1 MVREFPVFHPPAAGT
16 HGWDGSSN
24 GFHPAASVKAQ
35 VDNVS
40 IDFNF
45 VYPPALISC
54 GNYRPIPT
62 LGFFF
67 GDNPLKNPFTLLL
80 LEVSFIILTTRV
92 LRFLLKPLK
101 QPRIVSE
108 VIVSSS
114 SSHNIC
120 LSTKL
125 HANIHIIYIYKSSIL
140 IGLCEL

>member
-1 MVREFPVFHPPAAGT
+1 MVREFPVYHPPAAET

-24 GFHPAASVKAQ
+24 SFHPAASVKAQ
-35 VDNVS
+35 VGNES

-62 LGFFF
+62 LGFFL

-114 SSHNIC
+114 SSHNIYVYVS
-120 LSTKL
+120 LYRGISQI
-125 HANIHIIYIYKSSIL
+125 NFIRIYT
-140 IGLCEL
+140 